1 MSRRIGLFSTFLLAA
16 ATVAFVSCGEKGKEE
31 GEHVPYVK
39 LESVDGAISA
49 RILEYPGKTKPADEV
64 NASFRVAG
72 PIVSMRVKEG
82 DYVKKGQVIAEL
94 DTRDYALQ
102 LKAVEAEY
110 QSVKSEAERVIAM
123 YEEGSTTANNYDKV
137 RFGLQQ
143 ITEKLNHARHQ
154 LSDTR
159 LVAPISGYVSTKYH
173 EAGETV
179 AQGMPIVA
187 IYSGANTEVE
197 INLSS
202 NDFAKRDN
210 FLSYSCSFDVIPGKT
225 FPLAI
230 SRINNDANTNQLYNV
245 RLRFTG
251 SIDAA
256 ITPGMTTMVKI
267 MRAVEEGTIITISR
281 EALLEVKGKEY
292 VYVYDD
298 RSGQVNLREVNVSR
312 LNSRGKAIITS
323 GWEGNEKIVTAGVHK
338 LTDGQKV
345 RPLPTA
351 SKSNIGGLL

>member
-1 MSRRIGLFSTFLLAA
+1 MLRKVCDLCTILIFGALFTL
-16 ATVAFVSCGEKGKEE
+16 TSCGGSNKEDV
-31 GEHVPYVK
+31 EHVPYVK

-82 DYVKKGQVIAEL
+82 DYVKRGQVIAEI
-94 DTRDYALQ
+94 DQRDYALQ

-110 QSVKSEAERVIAM
+110 QSVKAEAERVIAM
-123 YEEGSTTANNYDKV
+123 YEEGSTTANNYDKA

-159 LVAPISGYVSTKYH
+159 LVAPISGYISTKYH

-187 IYSGANTEVE
+187 IYSGANIEVE

-202 NDFAKRDN
+202 SDFAKRDN
-210 FLSYSCSFDVIPGKT
+210 FLSYSCSFDVIPEKT
-225 FPLAI
+225 LPLAL

-251 SIDAA
+251 PIDAA

-298 RSGQVNLREVNVSR
+298 KSGQVRLKEVNVSR

-323 GWEGNEKIVTAGVHK
+323 GLEGNEKIVTAGVHK
-338 LTDGQKV
+338 LTDGQRVK
-345 RPLPTA
+345 PLPTA